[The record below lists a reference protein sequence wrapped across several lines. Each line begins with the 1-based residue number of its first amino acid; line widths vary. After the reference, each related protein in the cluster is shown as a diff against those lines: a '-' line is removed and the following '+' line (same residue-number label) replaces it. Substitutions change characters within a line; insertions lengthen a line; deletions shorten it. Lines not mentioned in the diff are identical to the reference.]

1 MKRIGLVYQ
10 NVNLKYLFDE
20 AESIGYE
27 LVLFN
32 PEVSDDFSHKS
43 VLAQE
48 SLDIFSEGA
57 ADLLIEKSNNYKLD
71 GLVTIYDRAI
81 PLIAEVNEKLGFVGI
96 PASVAPNVRS
106 KTLMKKCFTK
116 HGVSTAK
123 SFEVD
128 LSKEISLQKI
138 IDEIGPYPFI
148 IKPSNGYGGDNVVL
162 AYNLEETLAALE
174 YIARTGNYQ
183 SALIEEFIGGTEYI
197 VDSFSIDRKHHVL
210 SIASKG
216 VPKGPYFEEPYHIA
230 GKVVEAEIVDK
241 VVSEVSKALD
251 SLGLIN
257 GPSHTEIKVFNDNVY
272 IIEIGAR
279 IGGEGVCH
287 FLVKESTGVNFAKLL
302 LDWAAGVKI
311 EEDLPTNPKPYR
323 YSLNYNIRVN
333 KGGILKSIQG
343 LELLKD
349 RDNVTDIIVIS
360 KKNDEIKPYPDF
372 SGYPGFVHSTH
383 QSYSEVED
391 FISYMDR
398 NLITEYNQ

>member
-32 PEVSDDFSHKS
+32 PEVSGDFSHKAVIS
-43 VLAQE
+43 QE
-48 SLDIFSEGA
+48 AINIFSEDA
-57 ADLLIEKSNNYKLD
+57 ANLLIEKSNIYKLD
-71 GLVTIYDRAI
+71 GLMTIYDRAI

-96 PASVAPNVRS
+96 PAAVAPNVRS

-128 LSKEISLQKI
+128 LGKKIDLQEI
-138 IDEIGPYPFI
+138 IDKIGPYPFI

-162 AYNLEETLAALE
+162 AYNLEETLNALE
-174 YIARTGNYQ
+174 YIAKTGNYQ
-183 SALIEEFIGGTEYI
+183 SALIEEFIGGTECI
-197 VDSFSIDRKHHVL
+197 VDSFSIEGKHHVL

-230 GKVVEAEIVDK
+230 GNVVEAEIVDK

-257 GPSHTEIKVFNDNVY
+257 GPSHSEIKIFNDEVY

-287 FLVKESTGVNFAKLL
+287 FLVKESTGINFAKLL
-302 LDWAAGVKI
+302 LDWAAGKKI
-311 EEDLPTNPKPYR
+311 EEELSIYPKPFR

-333 KGGILKSIQG
+333 KGGFLKSING
-343 LELLKD
+343 LDLLKN
-349 RDNVTDIIVIS
+349 RENVTDIIVIS
-360 KKNDEIKPYPDF
+360 KINDEIKPYPDF
-372 SGYPGFVHSTH
+372 TGYPGFVHSTH
-383 QSYSEVED
+383 HSYSEVED
-391 FISYMDR
+391 FISYLDT
-398 NLITEYNQ
+398 NLITEYN